1 MDREQKLI
9 MLPGPTN
16 VSERVMGAMLRPI
29 INHRGDTFRELYKGI
44 LEKVRHLFQTEGE
57 VVVFSSSGTGGV
69 EAAVWNLIRPGDVA
83 VVPVFGEFS
92 SRLAESVEMA
102 GGRAVQ
108 VRSESGR
115 VPSIEELKG
124 SMDQMKNFKALF
136 LVHNETSTGVAVPY
150 VEEASKM
157 ARDHGAFAVVDAI
170 SSLGGY
176 SIPVDGWGVDVC
188 ITGSQKCIAA
198 PPGLALLSV
207 SKNVV
212 DFLKGSPPK
221 TRYFEI
227 PRYLEYGAR
236 GETPF
241 TPALPLFYA
250 LDEALKELL
259 EEGLAKR
266 VQRHDR
272 MSALLYDGLA
282 RLGLGPV
289 SERAVRS
296 KTVIASYYPE
306 GVEDAKFRKSL
317 AHDKGIVIAGG
328 FGPFAGKVC
337 RVGCMGQ
344 INEGFVDRTL
354 KAMGETLA
362 GSRNAPKS
370 INPTEWSVKSH
381 GA

>member
-1 MDREQKLI
+1 MDKQKLI

-16 VSERVMGAMLRPI
+16 VSERVMRSMLGPI
-29 INHRGDTFRELYKGI
+29 INHRGDGFRELYKGI
-44 LEKVRHLFQTEGE
+44 LEKTRHLFQTEGE

-69 EAAVWNLIRPGDVA
+69 EAAVCNVIRPGDVA

-92 SRLAESVEMA
+92 TRLAETVEMA
-102 GGRAVQ
+102 GGKAV
-108 VRSESGR
+108 R
-115 VPSIEELKG
+115 VPSDFGEAPTLDELKSTMEKAG
-124 SMDQMKNFKALF
+124 RFKALF

-150 VEEASKM
+150 VEEATKL

-176 SIPVDGWGVDVC
+176 AIPVDRWGVDIC

-207 SKNVV
+207 SDRVV
-212 DFLKGSPPK
+212 EFLKGSPPK

-266 VQRHDR
+266 VERHDM

-282 RLGLGPV
+282 GLGLKAV
-289 SERAVRS
+289 AEKSVRS
-296 KTVIASYYPE
+296 KTVVASYYPQ
-306 GVEDAKFRKSL
+306 GVDDAKFRKELS
-317 AHDKGIVIAGG
+317 HDRGVVIAGG
-328 FGPFAGKVC
+328 FGPFAGKVF

-344 INEGFVDRTL
+344 INEEFVGTTL
-354 KAMGETLA
+354 KAIGETMA
-362 GSRNAPKS
+362 KFRN
-370 INPTEWSVKSH
+370 
-381 GA
+381 

>member
-1 MDREQKLI
+1 VSSQQKLI

-16 VSERVMGAMLRPI
+16 VSERVMKAMLGPI
-29 INHRGDTFRELYKGI
+29 INHRGDAFRELYKGI
-44 LEKVRHLFQTEGE
+44 LEKEKHLFQTEGE
-57 VVVFSSSGTGGV
+57 VLVLSSSGTGGV

-92 SRLAESVEMA
+92 SRLAETVELA
-102 GGRAVQ
+102 GGKAIRVN
-108 VRSESGR
+108 SEFGK
-115 VPSIEELKG
+115 VPSL
-124 SMDQMKNFKALF
+124 DQLRSATEAQGKFRALF
-136 LVHNETSTGVAVPY
+136 LVHNETSTGVTAPY
-150 VEEASKM
+150 VQEATELCKE
-157 ARDHGAFAVVDAI
+157 HGAFAVIDAI

-176 SIPVDGWGVDVC
+176 AIPVDKWGVDMC

-207 SKNVV
+207 SQRVV
-212 DFLKGSPPK
+212 EFLKASPPK

-227 PRYLEYGAR
+227 PRYLQYGAN

-259 EEGLAKR
+259 EEGLANR

-282 RLGLGPV
+282 KQGLAPV
-289 SERAVRS
+289 AEKSVRS
-296 KTVIASYYPE
+296 KTVVASYYPQ
-306 GVEDAKFRKSL
+306 GVDDSKFRKAI
-317 AHDKGIVIAGG
+317 AHDRGVVIAGG
-328 FGPFAGKVC
+328 FGPFKGKVF

-344 INEGFVDRTL
+344 INESIVGTTL
-354 KAMGETLA
+354 KAIGETMA
-362 GSRNAPKS
+362 TFQ
-370 INPTEWSVKSH
+370 NP
-381 GA
+381 